1 MKELSADQIGL
12 YERFIQLQRENKE
25 QPPLAPGEKYTIE
38 GVEYIY
44 TGVNE
49 MAEMLDDLSS
59 FNPAYVNMSAAKQ
72 MIQNPLSTVAGVAGA
87 AAGIAG
93 AASNIAGV
101 AGAAFQLNPAITS
114 GLSALGAAGQLGNL
128 TGALSN
134 FLPPGLDAPVE
145 AVKNAIGQV
154 TGQIPG
160 ISGPAKEITQ
170 KIGQVNALINMA
182 AKGPTSLI
190 FSAIKSNFLADIPGL
205 SDLAGQIS
213 LPGEIAQLASAAA
226 NPVAFA
232 AKAAGIQ
239 ANFPMVNVNAIAG
252 DLIKSAAGGAVPN
265 IASMVPNMVKSA
277 SGLMKMLPG
286 PGKTPVKDAKAPQ
299 KIKKPPKPKEAVEMK
314 NLFAE
319 GAAGSAL
326 STLTQPLSAFMG
338 LMSTIPNMA
347 NRVADTPAKTALGSK
362 LNTTANTVNWGSGGY
377 GKNNEFAEQER
388 KRLEYSA
395 KIEKNTAELLEM
407 VDYSKLTQ
415 YSYQDLIK
423 KYPRI
428 TGTMTVAEALTIIEE
443 DDAKAATTV

>member
-1 MKELSADQIGL
+1 MTELSADQISL
-12 YERFIQLQRENKE
+12 YERYAQLQREVKE
-25 QPPLAPGEKYTIE
+25 QPPLVPGDKYIVK
-38 GVEYIY
+38 GVQYIY

-49 MAEMLDDLSS
+49 TAEMLDDLSS
-59 FNPAYVNMSAAKQ
+59 FNPAYVNMSVAKQ
-72 MIQNPLSTVAGVAGA
+72 MLQYPGQPYRPPT
-87 AAGIAG
+87 
-93 AASNIAGV
+93 
-101 AGAAFQLNPAITS
+101 FQLNPTVAT
-114 GLSALGAAGQLGNL
+114 GLAALQVAGQLNNL
-128 TGALSN
+128 TGVLSN

-145 AVKNAIGQV
+145 AVKNAISQV

-160 ISGPAKEITQ
+160 ISGPATQITQ

-190 FSAIKSNFLADIPGL
+190 FSAIKSNFLSDIPGIGE
-205 SDLAGQIS
+205 LASQIS
-213 LPGEIAQLASAAA
+213 LPGEVAQLASLAA
-226 NPVAFA
+226 NPIAFA

-239 ANFPMVNVNAIAG
+239 AQFPMVNVNAIAG
-252 DLIKSAAGGAVPN
+252 DLVRSAASGKPPN
-265 IASMVPNMVKSA
+265 IAAMIPNMALSA
-277 SGLMKMLPG
+277 AGLMKMLPG

-299 KIKKPPKPKEAVEMK
+299 KIAKPPKPKEAVEMK

-326 STLTQPLSAFMG
+326 STLNQPLSSFMG
-338 LMSTIPNMA
+338 LMSTIPNPS
-347 NRVADTPAKTALGSK
+347 NRVADTPAKTALGNK
-362 LNTTANTVNWGSGGY
+362 LNAASNTANWGSGGY
-377 GKNNEFAEQER
+377 GKNNQLAEQER

-407 VDYSKLTQ
+407 VDYTKLTQ

-443 DDAKAATTV
+443 DDAKAAARANTATTTV

>member
-1 MKELSADQIGL
+1 MATEELSANQISL
-12 YERFIQLQRENKE
+12 YERFAQMQREVND
-25 QPPLAPGEKYTIE
+25 QPPLVPGDKYTVKGIE
-38 GVEYIY
+38 YTY

-49 MAEMLDDLSS
+49 NAEMLDDLSS
-59 FNPAYVNMSAAKQ
+59 FNPAYVNMDAAKQ
-72 MIQNPLSTVAGVAGA
+72 MMQNPSQPYKPPT
-87 AAGIAG
+87 
-93 AASNIAGV
+93 
-101 AGAAFQLNPAITS
+101 FQLAPAIS
-114 GLSALGAAGQLGNL
+114 AGLGALNAAGQLGNL
-128 TGALSN
+128 TGLAAN

-145 AVKNAIGQV
+145 AVKNIINQ
-154 TGQIPG
+154 TTQQIPG
-160 ISGPAKEITQ
+160 ISGAATQITQ

-190 FSAIKSNFLADIPGL
+190 FGAIKSNFLADIPGIGE
-205 SDLAGQIS
+205 LASQIS
-213 LPGEIAQLASAAA
+213 LPSEVANLASLAA

-239 ANFPMVNVNAIAG
+239 AQFPMVNVNAIAG
-252 DLIKSAAGGAVPN
+252 DLIKSAAGGAIPN
-265 IASMVPNMVKSA
+265 IAAMVPNMA
-277 SGLMKMLPG
+277 LNAAGLMKMLPG

-299 KIKKPPKPKEAVEMK
+299 KIAKPPKPKEAVQMK

-338 LMSTIPNMA
+338 LMSTIPNMS
-347 NRVADTPAKTALGSK
+347 NQVADNAAKNAIASK

-377 GKNNEFAEQER
+377 GRNTEQEAR
-388 KRLEYSA
+388 EKKRLELSA
-395 KIEKNTAELLEM
+395 KIEKNTAELFDM

-428 TGTMTVAEALTIIEE
+428 KPTMTVAEALTIIDE
-443 DDAKAATTV
+443 DDAKAAAVAAKTTTV

>member
-1 MKELSADQIGL
+1 MTELSADQISL
-12 YERFIQLQRENKE
+12 YERYAQLQREVKE
-25 QPPLAPGEKYTIE
+25 QPPLVPGDKYIVK
-38 GVEYIY
+38 GVQYVY

-49 MAEMLDDLSS
+49 TAEMLDDLSS
-59 FNPAYVNMSAAKQ
+59 FNPAYVNMGAAKQ
-72 MIQNPLSTVAGVAGA
+72 MMQYPSQPYRPPT
-87 AAGIAG
+87 
-93 AASNIAGV
+93 
-101 AGAAFQLNPAITS
+101 FQLNPTIAT
-114 GLSALGAAGQLGNL
+114 GLAALQLAGQINNL
-128 TGALSN
+128 TGVLSN

-145 AVKNAIGQV
+145 AVKNAISQV

-190 FSAIKSNFLADIPGL
+190 FAAIKSNFLSDIPGVGE
-205 SDLAGQIS
+205 LASQIS
-213 LPGEIAQLASAAA
+213 LPSEVAQLASLAA

-239 ANFPMVNVNAIAG
+239 AQFPMVNVNAIAG
-252 DLIKSAAGGAVPN
+252 DLVKSAASGRPPN
-265 IASMVPNMVKSA
+265 IAAMVPNMVMAA

-299 KIKKPPKPKEAVEMK
+299 KIAKPPKPKDAVEMK

-338 LMSTIPNMA
+338 LMSTIPNMT
-347 NRVADTPAKTALGSK
+347 NRVADTPAKTALGNK
-362 LNTTANTVNWGSGGY
+362 LNTTANTANWGSGGY
-377 GKNNEFAEQER
+377 GKNKEFAEQER

-443 DDAKAATTV
+443 DDAKAAAKANTATTTV